1 MSGTN
6 VKDFKKVQQ
15 ASMKSLLGIDTADNL
30 KLAKKVESG
39 LPFDAFER
47 VGRVSGLPLESL
59 RAAVRI
65 APRTLTRRRQ
75 ENRLSPEESDR
86 LVSVSRLLSLTIEL
100 FEGDIRAA
108 LCWFTSKNRALGGI
122 SALEAASTEVG
133 SREVEA
139 LIGRLEHGVFS

>member
-59 RAAVRI
+59 RTAVRI

-108 LCWFTSKNRALGGI
+108 LDWFTSKNRALGGI

>member
-1 MSGTN
+1 MSGAN
-6 VKDFKKVQQ
+6 IKDLKKVQQ
-15 ASMKSLLGIDTADNL
+15 ASMKSLLGINTDDNL
-30 KLAKKVESG
+30 KLAKKVESA

-47 VGRVSGLPLESL
+47 VGRVSGLSLESL
-59 RAAVRI
+59 RTAVRI

-108 LCWFTSKNRALGGI
+108 LDWFTSKNRALGGL